1 MASLVSPLPVNSEWK
16 VSLVFKV
23 QIFTFHIFLV
33 RNLELQSDQIVFI
46 LSQASKWI
54 LVLLSG

>member
-54 LVLLSG
+54 LVL